1 MSAVVAEL
9 LAILDLARMGDD
21 RFLGHSPKAYR
32 KRVFGGQLIA
42 QALMA
47 AARTVEGAEPHSL
60 HGYFLLPGDP
70 STPIEYHV
78 ERLRDGR
85 SFATRRCTAIQHG
98 RLIFT
103 LTCSFHA
110 AEEGLDHALPMPE
123 APDPETLMTQ
133 AQMKE
138 AVSRVTP
145 AAMQRYFSQERAIE
159 MRPVDLSRYYA
170 REERTPLSPRQTI
183 WMRAS
188 ARLPDDPA
196 IHRAVLAYLS
206 DMTLLDTALVAHGR
220 CVFDDDIQGASL
232 DHALWFHRPFRADEW
247 LLYSQVSPTAHGG
260 RGLARGSLYSRDG
273 QLVASVMQEGLMR
286 LRMDK
291 PAQ

>member
-42 QALMA
+42 QALVA

-123 APDPETLMTQ
+123 ARFPEPKDRI
-133 AQMKE
+133 AFYRKVE
-138 AVSRVTP
+138 
-145 AAMQRYFSQERAIE
+145 
-159 MRPVDLSRYYA
+159 
-170 REERTPLSPRQTI
+170 
-183 WMRAS
+183 
-188 ARLPDDPA
+188 ARLAALPGVESVALTTGIPIYGYGTDRQIFTEKQTSADKSNLPQASLASLGAPFDPA
-196 IHRAVLAYLS
+196 RAGDAVRAELLVNARGDVLA
-206 DMTLLDTALVAHGR
+206 VRFPG
-220 CVFDDDIQGASL
+220 
-232 DHALWFHRPFRADEW
+232 
-247 LLYSQVSPTAHGG
+247 
-260 RGLARGSLYSRDG
+260 
-273 QLVASVMQEGLMR
+273 
-286 LRMDK
+286 
-291 PAQ
+291 

>member
-247 LLYSQVSPTAHGG
+247 LLYSQVSPNAHGG
-260 RGLARGSLYSRDG
+260 RGLAQASLFSRDG
-273 QLVASVMQEGLMR
+273 QLVASTMQEGLLR
-286 LRMDK
+286 LRVDK
-291 PAQ
+291 PGQ